1 MRKYRGIIFL
11 IAAVMAAGLAVFIK
25 ITGSYHFGR
34 MDAVSMNG
42 IVQTV
47 RENWNEPEALD
58 RMDTGTELMIFDS
71 EDFLVYSSAGMKKT
85 DVSSP
90 EAAVSNGYICL
101 PISENGRFFGTA
113 VIPDPGRTGYDSV
126 RKRLIV
132 ASAVLISV
140 LLLLMILYGEYVLRT
155 IIKPFRK
162 MEKFAGR
169 IAGGELDEP
178 LERDR
183 NNMFGAFTESFDIM
197 REELRAARD
206 RENALK
212 IKEKEMVASLSH
224 DLKTPITGIKLI
236 CELLSVKISDSYV
249 TEKIGNIH
257 QKAEQINILVSD
269 LLSSALEEL
278 GEMNVECSE
287 EPSSVLR
294 ELVSEHDV
302 RSLAREG
309 DIPECLLCID
319 RIRLSQVIGN
329 IISNS
334 YKYADTPIDI
344 AYTVGGNY
352 LEMAVRDYGDGVP
365 EDEISLITT
374 KFYRGKTNSVGKDGN
389 GLGLYISSELMS
401 RMNGELL
408 CSCGEKGMTVTLMIP
423 LA

>member
-1 MRKYRGIIFL
+1 MKKYSGIIFL
-11 IAAVMAAGLAVFIK
+11 IAAVMIAGAAAFVK
-25 ITGSYHFGR
+25 ITGSYHSVR
-34 MDAVSMNG
+34 ADAVKMNG
-42 IVQTV
+42 IVQNV
-47 RENWNEPEALD
+47 RENWDEPEALD
-58 RMDTGTELMIFDS
+58 SMDTGTELMIFDS
-71 EDFLVYSSAGMKKT
+71 ADFLVYSSEGLKKT

-90 EAAVSNGYICL
+90 ETAVSSGYICL
-101 PISENGRFFGTA
+101 PINDNGRFLGT
-113 VIPDPGRTGYDSV
+113 VIIPDPDKERYDII
-126 RKRLIV
+126 RRRLIV

-140 LLLLMILYGEYVLRT
+140 LLLLMVLYGAYVRRT

-169 IAGGELDEP
+169 VASGELDQP

-183 NNMFGAFTESFDIM
+183 NNMFGAFSESFDIM

-236 CELLSVKISDSYV
+236 CELLSVKVSDSYV
-249 TEKIGNIH
+249 TEKIDNIH

-278 GEMNVECSE
+278 GEMNVECRE

-294 ELVSEHDV
+294 ELVAEHDV

-309 DIPECLLCID
+309 DIPECLLFAD

-334 YKYADTPIDI
+334 YKYAGTSIDI
-344 AYTVGGNY
+344 AYTVSGNY
-352 LEMAVRDYGDGVP
+352 LEMAVRDYGEGVP

-401 RMNGELL
+401 RMNGELV